1 MITISRRKV
10 FTSCFHEQCTETLH
24 APTWDSLDFVSCL
37 ARHQLA
43 TASGRSPALT
53 AFDMDSLR
61 NCTPVADQEQH
72 ETWPRHPLHQ
82 CGNNRILSRGG
93 ALRPFWQKVAKTV
106 GSWFFPTDEAR
117 LTRHVFGVHNS
128 LFISYLSLNNNFLQ
142 IPGAFFKPSGV
153 KWRYAALPPA
163 VRPMTLHPRFSNGRR
178 LRLLVLV
185 SPASAWSNS

>member
-1 MITISRRKV
+1 MVLRRLAGETSNTAPVLTLITQFGGGK
-10 FTSCFHEQCTETLH
+10 THT
-24 APTWDSLDFVSCL
+24 
-37 ARHQLA
+37 
-43 TASGRSPALT
+43 LT
-53 AFDMDSLR
+53 ALYHIAR
-61 NCTPVADQEQH
+61 TGAEAVAFPGVAGLLETAELTAVPQAKVGVFV

-93 ALRPFWQKVAKTV
+93 ALRPFWQKVAKTG

-153 KWRYAALPPA
+153 TWRYAALPPA